1 MTNQYRGRVGGWRR
15 PVSVPQDLNLLTGP
29 VRGRLELPTAVHS
42 SGPSQTFDLEDDDD
56 LTELYQIVLTNG
68 DEAAVIDYV
77 DLVQLVRLWPRLR
90 LPSYVW
96 NAWSE
101 RLATAA
107 LR

>member
-1 MTNQYRGRVGGWRR
+1 
-15 PVSVPQDLNLLTGP
+15 
-29 VRGRLELPTAVHS
+29 
-42 SGPSQTFDLEDDDD
+42 
-56 LTELYQIVLTNG
+56 LYQIVLTNG